1 MSKLRV
7 LIVLTL
13 LAAGVAA
20 AALSQRED
28 TRTVADAQ
36 TGLQVTEI
44 ATGLDHPWALAF
56 LPDGRMLVTEK
67 PGRLRIVS
75 AAGTLGAPLAGVP
88 KVDGRGQGGLLD
100 VVLAPDFASSQRIYF
115 SYSEPRGAANGTAVA
130 HARLGAEALTEV
142 TVIFRQR
149 PDQDS
154 RHHYGS
160 RLVFDRDG
168 LLYVTLGERGDSKAL
183 AQDLSGT
190 LGKIVRLTAEGQPA
204 PGNPFVGR
212 ADAAAEIWSY
222 GHRNPQGAAL
232 HPQTGRLWI
241 HEHGPK
247 GGDEINVPQAGRNYG
262 WPAITYGRGY
272 DGRSI
277 GTGTHQDGMEQP
289 AYYWVP
295 SIAPSGMAFYTAER
309 FPQWQGN
316 LFVGSLKFGL
326 LVRLQLDGEKV
337 VHEERLLQS
346 LNRRIRDVRQG
357 PDGYLYLLT
366 DDSNGS
372 ILRVGPGTH

>member
-44 ATGLDHPWALAF
+44 ATGLDRPWSLAF

-75 AAGTLGAPLAGVP
+75 VAGTLGAPLAGVP

-100 VVLAPDFASSQRIYF
+100 VVLAPDFAGSQRIYF

-277 GTGTHQDGMEQP
+277 GTGTRQDGMKQP